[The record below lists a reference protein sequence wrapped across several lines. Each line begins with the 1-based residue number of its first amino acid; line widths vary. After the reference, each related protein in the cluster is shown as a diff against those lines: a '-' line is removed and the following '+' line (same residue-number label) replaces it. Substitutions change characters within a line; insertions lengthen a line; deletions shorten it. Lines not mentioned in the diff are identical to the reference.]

1 MATTFSVDR
10 VSEIKLNINCYKDE
24 KGNVF
29 ARCHNLICTYENNLT
44 SEIKLFGENGKELI
58 TSFNSKRAITKTYD
72 HKGKLEK
79 ED

>member
-10 VSEIKLNINCYKDE
+10 V
-24 KGNVF
+24 
-29 ARCHNLICTYENNLT
+29 